1 MEPNSIKELEK
12 DIKKLEAEIGVPEK
26 FSYDVFNRGDDWS
39 FVITLHSFLEAALTQ
54 LIIKTLKKKELEEII
69 ISRLDMIDK
78 VAYTK
83 SLSILSKGT
92 RRYLRKLS
100 EIRNFYV
107 HNIKSISINL
117 GQYLKSSDSNQLKGF
132 IKAIRFGIKEDIK
145 LKEKGKWINR
155 DAICEAFP
163 RFAIFISGQTVISEI
178 TAQIGLEK
186 HRKKIEEYKIKIA
199 ESFFPPPPKKKAERI

>member
-1 MEPNSIKELEK
+1 MEPNNRKELEK
-12 DIKKLEAEIGVPEK
+12 DIRKLEAEIGVPEK

-54 LIIKTLKKKELEEII
+54 LIIKTLKMKELEEI

-117 GQYLKSSDSNQLKGF
+117 RQYLKSSDSNQLKGF
-132 IKAIRFGIKEDIK
+132 IKAIRFGIRQDIK
-145 LKEKGKWINR
+145 LKEKGEWINR
-155 DAICEAFP
+155 DAICERFP
-163 RFAIFISGQTVISEI
+163 RFAIFISGHTVISEI
-178 TAQIGLEK
+178 TAQIGLEI

-199 ESFFPPPPKKKAERI
+199 ESFFPPPPKKKAE